1 MNIKLYK
8 YINETELL
16 IYSFDYYQH
25 NNNFRYTGMQI
36 SRRNN
41 KDDVWGHHWAKYF
54 TDKKYKELDEY
65 ERTHD
70 FDPSGWDYNPFQE
83 EYEWDYNPFQEEYDA
98 IYKKYNPIEN
108 KTETGK
114 PYLEGTF
121 STQGKLP
128 PPVFTKEEILE
139 KLKIAVA
146 EKFKDVTVV
155 L

>member
-1 MNIKLYK
+1 MNITLYK

-16 IYSFDYYQH
+16 IYSFDYSQH

-41 KDDVWGHHWAKYF
+41 KDDVWGHHWSKHF

-65 ERTHD
+65 EQMHD
-70 FDPSGWDYNPFQE
+70 FDPSGWDYNPLQE
-83 EYEWDYNPFQEEYDA
+83 GFDA
-98 IYKKYNPIEN
+98 IYKKYNPVEN

-114 PYLEGTF
+114 PYLEGSF